1 MTRYEC
7 AGPEDALNTAASTAG
22 QRSVRF
28 AWLARVSPTQAM
40 LGLVILALLI
50 RAIHLSA
57 RPLWLDE
64 AYSAWFSARGWHYL
78 WAVVP
83 TYEPHPPFY
92 YSILKAWRAIAGG
105 DAIALRG
112 LSVLFSAVTVPVMMA
127 ASEALERLRPTGRPR
142 LNACICGFLAAA
154 SPMFVLLDQEARP
167 YALMIL
173 AYAIATLGLLRLLR
187 EFRHGGSGAWT
198 SWLMLGGGTELA
210 LWSHGLGL
218 IYAACLAGALA
229 PAWLAGSLSRQRL
242 LRGLVVVTAVAL
254 AYAPCLAMMVGRVGE
269 WGTGW
274 LDWRPLMIVQLLALY
289 TVPFDVLTVA
299 SAVGGVALLLLAK
312 RALEPVVPDRGWTVD
327 RALLVLWL
335 APPLIAIAVSALGVP
350 VFLLRTLAPALVPFY
365 LAVAAALA
373 RTTDARERTLFGAA
387 LVITLIATAV
397 QVTMRPPSERWDE
410 VRLFLDRNVR
420 AGDEVWLYP
429 NDSALPL
436 EAAGPHAYARRSL
449 PGEYPAT
456 AFKGPI
462 RAGSSAVVS
471 LTHDQAQSIAANP
484 GARRIRT
491 IWLVT
496 RQSGL
501 FDPQSELPRA
511 LAKVR
516 RPGRAQAWDY
526 IVVQPFTPRAD

>member
-1 MTRYEC
+1 M
-7 AGPEDALNTAASTAG
+7 NTAASTAG

-187 EFRHGGSGAWT
+187 ECRHGGSGAWT
-198 SWLMLGGGTELA
+198 SWLRLGGGTELA

-312 RALEPVVPDRGWTVD
+312 RALEPVLSDRSWTVD

-462 RAGSSAVVS
+462 RAGSPAVVS

>member
-1 MTRYEC
+1 M
-7 AGPEDALNTAASTAG
+7 NTAASTLE
-22 QRSVRF
+22 QRSVRL

-40 LGLVILALLI
+40 ISLVVLALLI

-78 WAVVP
+78 WTAVP

-92 YSILKAWRAIAGG
+92 YSILKAWRAIVGG
-105 DAIALRG
+105 EAVALRA
-112 LSVLFSAVTVPVMMA
+112 LSVLFSAATVPVMMA
-127 ASEALERLRPTGRPR
+127 ASQELERLRPTGRPR
-142 LNACICGFLAAA
+142 LTAAICGFLAAA

-187 EFRHGGSGAWT
+187 EFRDGGSGTWP
-198 SWLMLGGGTELA
+198 SWLMLGAGTELA

-229 PAWLAGSLSRQRL
+229 PAWLVRPVSRQRL
-242 LRGLVVVTAVAL
+242 LRGLVVAATVAL

-289 TVPFDVLTVA
+289 TVPFDVLTA
-299 SAVGGVALLLLAK
+299 GSAIGGVALLLLAK
-312 RALEPVVPDRGWTVD
+312 RAVQPVHSERAWSADT
-327 RALLVLWL
+327 ALLVLWL
-335 APPLIAIAVSALGVP
+335 GPPLIAIALSAVAVP

-365 LAVAAALA
+365 LAVATALA
-373 RTTDARERTLFGAA
+373 RTADARERTLFSAA
-387 LVITLIATAV
+387 LVITLVPTAL
-397 QVTMRPPSERWDE
+397 QVTLRPPSERWDE

-436 EAAGPHAYARRSL
+436 DAAGPHGYVRRSL

-462 RAGSSAVVS
+462 RAGSPAVVS
-471 LTHDQAQSIAANP
+471 LTHGQAQAIAADP
-484 GARRIRT
+484 RARRIRT

-516 RPGRAQAWDY
+516 HPGRPQAWDY
-526 IVVQPFTPRAD
+526 IVVQPFTRRAD